1 MESLG
6 QLLKHARESRKLSLE
21 DVSKSTKISLKVL
34 GALEA
39 DELSK
44 LPSGVYA
51 RVFVKTYGGFLGV
64 GPQAMQQF
72 EQARHPLGPDL
83 VSVKPQTPLTV
94 AVSTSRPGKMN
105 KRWLFAIAGVG
116 LVILLGW
123 IFRHK
128 SQAPVL
134 VETVVGKP
142 LTIAKGE
149 ASVPVPVVVGP
160 PAPVPSNKVAQEISR
175 EGLGLEILA
184 VDKVWLRVKADNL
197 LLFEGTIG
205 KGERESWRAQ
215 REFLL
220 RVGSAG
226 SVNMYLNDRD
236 LGVIG
241 KKGEVKT
248 VVINKEGIVKT
259 R

>member
-6 QLLKHARESRKLSLE
+6 QLLKHARESRNLSLE
-21 DVSKSTKISLKVL
+21 DVSKSTKMSLKVL
-34 GALEA
+34 NALEA
-39 DELSK
+39 DEISK

-51 RVFVKTYGGFLGV
+51 RVFVKTYGGFLGI
-64 GPQAMQQF
+64 GPQAMEQF
-72 EQARHPLGPDL
+72 DQAHHPNPDM

-94 AVSTSRPGKMN
+94 AVSTGRPGKMS
-105 KRWLFAIAGVG
+105 KRWLFAIGMGVG

-128 SQAPVL
+128 SQAPASAEKNEGIAIHDVA
-134 VETVVGKP
+134 VPTPIVV
-142 LTIAKGE
+142 
-149 ASVPVPVVVGP
+149 P
-160 PAPVPSNKVAQEISR
+160 PPTAVSNDTAVQEIPK

-184 VDKVWLRVKADNL
+184 VDKVWVRVKADNL
-197 LLFEGTIG
+197 LLFEGTIA

-226 SVNMYLNDRD
+226 SVNLYLNDRD
-236 LGVIG
+236 LGVFG